1 MIDAVAKQTREKM
14 QKALESLEQE
24 MSALRT
30 GRASVSLLD
39 GVEVS
44 AYETAMP
51 LKQVATIAAPDAK
64 TILIQPWD
72 KNVIGAIEKAIL
84 AANLGVTPINDG
96 KVIRISIPPLTE
108 ERRKEL
114 VKVAHKYAEAAKVA
128 VRHVRRDGLDTVK
141 KLEKNH
147 EISEDDQ
154 ERFANDVQKATDG
167 MIAEI
172 DQLLAAKEKEILT
185 V

>member
-1 MIDAVAKQTREKM
+1 
-14 QKALESLEQE
+14 
-24 MSALRT
+24 
-30 GRASVSLLD
+30 
-39 GVEVS
+39 
-44 AYETAMP
+44 
-51 LKQVATIAAPDAK
+51 
-64 TILIQPWD
+64 
-72 KNVIGAIEKAIL
+72 
-84 AANLGVTPINDG
+84 
-96 KVIRISIPPLTE
+96 
-108 ERRKEL
+108 

-128 VRHVRRDGLDTVK
+128 VRHVRRDGMDTVK

-154 ERFANDVQKATDG
+154 KRLDNDVQKATDA